1 MNAENSTVSRKEH
14 YDSTT
19 IFLHWLTTAL
29 VIGLWIAGQQHRVL
43 SARRATTWRAQP
55 AHHSGCRT
63 GRCPPDTVT
72 PAPDWQHE
80 VASGQCRYVGAAAQQ
95 MHHLLYALLIAVA
108 IIGVGCVWI
117 RGYSIFN
124 WFAVPTFD
132 PGNKWLRHKSVEL
145 HSLLGDLLLVVA
157 GIHSIAAAWHLWQLK
172 DDVLRRML
180 PRLAVR
186 GRQRRA

>member
-1 MNAENSTVSRKEH
+1 M
-14 YDSTT
+14 
-19 IFLHWLTTAL
+19 
-29 VIGLWIAGQQHRVL
+29 IGLWIAGQSIGFFPRGAPRL
-43 SARRATTWRAQP
+43 GARSLHIT
-55 AHHSGCRT
+55 
-63 GRCPPDTVT
+63 
-72 PAPDWQHE
+72 
-80 VASGQCRYVGAAAQQ
+80 VGAVLGVVLLIQLLRRQTGSTKLPVANAGMLGRAAQH

-117 RGYSIFN
+117 RGDSIFN